1 MTRHAL
7 AVLLV
12 AAFLALTSAGAPAS
26 QPARDPAEI
35 LLDASDALASLQGGS
50 ASFTM
55 TADTDSSLAR
65 TLPEASGTA
74 RWRRPAGE
82 EPSALRLTGKGK
94 YRRDAEEADF
104 DAVYTPEM
112 LAFLDHK
119 RKELVKRPREAR
131 ADARLAA
138 INELDLSFLVAE
150 RPLDEALGAV
160 SVELEGEATIDG
172 EPCDLVLAT
181 LPPAPEGESRRKYGK
196 ERWAIARADGLPRR
210 VERIGDFPMIGTI
223 TVTITLT
230 ALDPAAPTPGDVTL
244 TLPDGFREIG
254 GTTRPSGPSITRT
267 SPSPGAEHRPTPRR
281 PEPERPSFPA
291 APDFELTDA
300 AGETYTNETQRGRV
314 TVLYFWGTWCV
325 GCGPFSPL
333 VSDLAA
339 DMGERPVDVL
349 GLAVN
354 EANPAA
360 ARSRVADDKSRFKL
374 VLGAEGLISPLRVR
388 VYPTIV
394 VIGPDNGVRLAERA
408 RPDVD
413 AAEIMRRVRDA
424 IDEALPPADG

>member
-12 AAFLALTSAGAPAS
+12 AAFLALTSAVATAS
-26 QPARDPAEI
+26 QPAREPAEI
-35 LLDASDALASLQGGS
+35 LLDASDALAALEGGS
-50 ASFTM
+50 ASFAM

-65 TLPEASGTA
+65 TLPEAAGTV
-74 RWRRPAGE
+74 RWRRAADDR
-82 EPSALRLTGKGK
+82 PSALRLTGKGK

-104 DAVYTPEM
+104 DAVYTPET
-112 LAFLDHK
+112 LTFLDHK
-119 RKELVKRPREAR
+119 RKELVERPRGAR

-160 SVELEGEATIDG
+160 SVELEGEATVGG

-230 ALDPAAPTPGDVTL
+230 DLDPAAPAPGDVTL
-244 TLPDGFREIG
+244 TAPEGYREIG
-254 GTTRPSGPSITRT
+254 GANKHSGLSVTRT
-267 SPSPGAEHRPTPRR
+267 TPSPGVEQRPARPR
-281 PEPERPSFPA
+281 PEPASPSFPA
-291 APDFELTDA
+291 APDFVLTNAD
-300 AGETYTNETQRGRV
+300 GETYTNETQRGRV

-339 DMGERPVDVL
+339 ETGDRPIDVL

-354 EANPAA
+354 EANPSA

-394 VIGPDNGVRLAERA
+394 VIGPDNGVRLSERA
-408 RPDVD
+408 RPDTD